1 MDAPE
6 TPVISEQKIV
16 PEVPAGASS
25 QIDIPAKLIDQVIG
39 QEHAVDVIRKAAN
52 QRRHVMMIGSPG
64 TGKSMLAKAM
74 AELLPKEELQ
84 DILVYPNSDDPNNPV
99 IRTVAVGR
107 GKQIVA
113 AHKAEAKRKIQFRN
127 TLLLL
132 LIIGIIG
139 YAFITYQWLMGILA
153 AAFVFMA
160 LRYST
165 PREET
170 MVPKLLVFNDN
181 TSTAP
186 FIDGTGSHAGALLGD
201 VRHDPFQ
208 SGGLETP
215 AHDRVEAG
223 AIHRSNGGVLFIDE
237 INMLDQHSQ
246 QSLLTALQEG
256 EFPITGQSE
265 RSSGAMVRTEP
276 VPCRFIMISAGN
288 LDAVQGMHPALRSR
302 IRGYGYEVYMS
313 DSMEDIPE
321 NRQKY
326 VRFIAQE
333 VKNDGKIP
341 HFDPSGIEEI
351 IREARRRSDRKG
363 HLTLRLRDIGGL
375 IRVAGDIARQEGAPL
390 ATGAHVV
397 AAKKTARSIEDQV
410 SDVMNQHLREYEMA
424 VVEGTRVGRVNGLS
438 VTGSDAGSVLPIMAE
453 VTPAQGGSGQIIT
466 TGILGKRTEAWMK
479 DEESIAQQSIKNVS
493 ALIKKFTGKD
503 VKNIDIHIQFI
514 ASHVGV
520 EGDSAS
526 ISVATAVI
534 SAIDGIPVRQD
545 VAMTGSL
552 SVRGEVLP
560 VGGVTFKI
568 EAAAKAGIKTVLIP
582 RMNMDDVLIE
592 ERYRP
597 LVTVIPVDT
606 IDDVFKY
613 ALVPQNT
620 EGFLS
625 KLKKMAMRSTEAHID
640 IPAISQTIA

>member
-438 VTGSDAGSVLPIMAE
+438 VRGSDAGSVLPIMAE

-466 TGILGKRTEAWMK
+466 TGILGKRTESWMK

-592 ERYRP
+592 ERYRS